1 MDVHSDDGPD
11 NLSTTHTHLHTQA
24 RQHLNVIR
32 SKTVQKIPG
41 IALIFNNMTG
51 IGMIQTPLIFQQS
64 GWLPV
69 TLFFILF
76 MIISSLC
83 ALFIVEAMQAIPG
96 NRFFSGTVEF
106 GTLIHFYFGTWAHIS
121 GQIMMYGALQS
132 LAVASM
138 IQSSQTFD
146 NLFVDVFRGTCGV
159 SLGNLA
165 GISAS
170 NISYWSGGVSGG
182 VELANTSIQSGV
194 AWICVNDHG
203 SGISPFGDTYM
214 LFTAGYLTIASLV
227 VPMCY
232 FPLTEF
238 VWVQTVTFSLTIVIF
253 IEWISVAIM
262 EGFNSHNVPMV
273 GDVSG
278 YAGLVGVVMLNFAFV
293 QTIPSWVNVRR
304 PDVSIQGSIW
314 TATSAGLA
322 TFLMTGLLPALAY
335 TIPDN
340 SNLISVMTITGG
352 TVSKVFGYLFSI
364 AVLMASIPVLL
375 FIVQSNLEQNFKMSR
390 VQSIGLSYV
399 FPWLCTIPF
408 QTGNFLLSINVWSGL
423 VLVAG
428 ANFIVPLLIYLK
440 ALHFRKRYNERRYLT
455 KKQRDLLKIIHSNGG
470 HHATVPRVTEPSPLV
485 IGNSSSDTVVTCDPT
500 EHAKDATTAHD
511 LHGETL
517 QKIPMLVLH
526 AAAEDHEHHD
536 LTNGKLHGLK
546 IQSVSTDDENAS
558 VQARLEAGLTVLGG
572 AMHASPLHSPLP
584 SIHPSPVI
592 SNGLMGDPPTP
603 TQPDSAPSA
612 VGLADSFGFLTV
624 PGMFPGTQSSFRRGS
639 LGGTS
644 GESASYA
651 SVSSRSPTPLTENGS
666 AKQDGSEAHADT
678 NSFNISNGVNVPS
691 NLESVTADRTSLWV
705 SSANG
710 NMDVGSMGGFP
721 QSPQP
726 KKKVSLL
733 VPGEDTPSF
742 NGSLLAPN
750 ADASSRSDPIEGRS
764 GTAESSI
771 RVENSHAGSSNRSV
785 RTGVSGS
792 LASLS
797 AKMSLPDELQ
807 DLDEELESYLFEDV
821 PDPDLEDDE
830 EDVSDDD
837 ESDFGRGISHSSGVS
852 RNNSRYDRNRSH
864 SRERGSNMS
873 MDRMGSVGGWLQ
885 TINGSRADTLEQR
898 RRRPKLASAFGSTPE
913 VFGSSRGKSI
923 WQSLKNLAKG
933 NPAYSNDATE
943 MLPIQIQQTSLQRGI
958 LKSDRHLSLQGRVS
972 AAKERSFNQHGL
984 YGLGIL
990 KSDSEPAGVDG
1001 VDSSAVNVSSGT
1013 IVNVRDPTDQDI
1025 AIEATHSPQQDV
1037 ASKLFK
1043 DNNLLQT
1050 QVCESPV
1057 SDYSSGGLN
1066 TPKHIFGPQTSRLG
1080 VVFSSATESAKV
1092 DCLGVSEILDRHVPG
1107 AIPPT
1112 EMSIDPYVS
1121 HPSDVSR
1128 QIWRHSHYQQDRP
1141 YEIVMDDGLF
1151 VTLTRATGTPVS
1163 AHSELAQIPATPR
1176 PIHDHLFS
1184 ALLET
1189 GETVVPPPTRQIWPQ
1204 IYDRPDRPF
1213 EIVMDEGLL
1222 VTLTRATGTP
1232 VSTYSQLADIP
1243 ATPRPIHEHLFSTG
1257 SQELDEPSLLPPAL
1271 LDPHTLTSHL
1281 HDNPLLIPN
1290 ATYSQIQQYT
1300 PALATTSAHGS
1311 VPPRDSTTSNAATP
1325 LGRYERTASK
1335 SRQQEGP
1342 SSSTSTRSNSALV
1355 VDDPELDTNDSQFI
1369 TQIEGSEP
1377 GKSPS
1382 STSSSRSQSKDSRR
1396 AEMPSWWRPRPAA
1409 QSTTTKRRDKSPAS
1423 DDERSVLR
1431 ASQRYMTMTSVAA
1444 ADLHEKAML
1453 LHMASLARN
1462 KAAAQSNRNGRL
1474 VMGNEME
1481 VLEDPNRQQAH
1492 TGLRRSKVRP
1502 MKAFRSIPKHFP
1514 LKPRTLAITC
1524 LIITCLTAVTNL
1536 VYTIYPKG

>member
-11 NLSTTHTHLHTQA
+11 NLSTTHTHLHAQA
-24 RQHLNVIR
+24 QQHLNVIR

-121 GQIMMYGALQS
+121 GQVMMYGALQS

-159 SLGNLA
+159 SLGSVA

-170 NISYWSGGVSGG
+170 NISYWSGGVGGG
-182 VELANTSIQSGV
+182 VELVNTSIQSGV

-214 LFTAGYLTIASLV
+214 LFTAGYLTVVSLV

-273 GDVSG
+273 GDASG

-322 TFLMTGLLPALAY
+322 TFLLTGLLPALAY

-364 AVLMASIPVLL
+364 AVLMTSIPVLL

-390 VQSIGLSYV
+390 VKSIGLSYV

-423 VLVAG
+423 ILVAG

-470 HHATVPRVTEPSPLV
+470 HHATVPRFTEPSPFV
-485 IGNSSSDTVVTCDPT
+485 IGNSSSDTVVTCDPG
-500 EHAKDATTAHD
+500 EQAKDATAAHD
-511 LHGETL
+511 LHVETL
-517 QKIPMLVLH
+517 QQIPMLVLH
-526 AAAEDHEHHD
+526 AAAEDD
-536 LTNGKLHGLK
+536 VTNGKLHGLK

-558 VQARLEAGLTVLGG
+558 VQARLDAGLTVLGG
-572 AMHASPLHSPLP
+572 AMHASPVHSPLP
-584 SIHPSPVI
+584 SIHPSPAI

-603 TQPDSAPSA
+603 TQPDSALSA

-624 PGMFPGTQSSFRRGS
+624 PGTLPGTQSNFRRGS

-651 SVSSRSPTPLTENGS
+651 SVSSRSPSPLTESGS
-666 AKQDGSEAHADT
+666 AKQDGSEAHADM
-678 NSFNISNGVNVPS
+678 NSFKISNGVHVPRS
-691 NLESVTADRTSLWV
+691 LESVTADRTSLWV
-705 SSANG
+705 NSANG
-710 NMDVGSMGGFP
+710 NMNFGSVVDFL

-742 NGSLLAPN
+742 NGSLFAPN
-750 ADASSRSDPIEGRS
+750 ADATSRSDPIEARS

-771 RVENSHAGSSNRSV
+771 RVENGHASSGNRSV

-792 LASLS
+792 VASLS

-807 DLDEELESYLFEDV
+807 DLDEELESYLLEDV

-933 NPAYSNDATE
+933 NPAPSNDATE
-943 MLPIQIQQTSLQRGI
+943 MLPIQIQQASLQRGI
-958 LKSDRHLSLQGRVS
+958 LKSDRHRSLQERIS
-972 AAKERSFNQHGL
+972 AAKGRTFNEHGL

-990 KSDSEPAGVDG
+990 KSDSEPVGADG

-1013 IVNVRDPTDQDI
+1013 IVNVSDPTDQDI
-1025 AIEATHSPQQDV
+1025 AVEATHTPQQDA
-1037 ASKLFK
+1037 ASKSFK
-1043 DNNLLQT
+1043 DKNLLQT

-1057 SDYSSGGLN
+1057 SDCSTGGLN
-1066 TPKHIFGPQTSRLG
+1066 TPKYIFDPQASRLG

-1092 DCLGVSEILDRHVPG
+1092 DSLELSETLDRHVPG
-1107 AIPPT
+1107 ATPPT
-1112 EMSIDPYVS
+1112 EMSIDPYVN
-1121 HPSDVSR
+1121 HPSDTTR
-1128 QIWRHSHYQQDRP
+1128 QIWRHGHYQPDRP
-1141 YEIVMDDGLF
+1141 YEIVMDEGLF

-1163 AHSELAQIPATPR
+1163 ARSQLAEIPATPH
-1176 PIHDHLFS
+1176 PIHEHLFS
-1184 ALLET
+1184 AFLET
-1189 GETVVPPPTRQIWPQ
+1189 GGTVVSPPTRQIWPQ
-1204 IYDRPDRPF
+1204 IHDRPDRPF

-1232 VSTYSQLADIP
+1232 VSTYSQLAEIP
-1243 ATPRPIHEHLFSTG
+1243 ATPRPIHEHLFPDC
-1257 SQELDEPSLLPPAL
+1257 QELDEPSLLPPAL
-1271 LDPHTLTSHL
+1271 LDPHALTSSL
-1281 HDNPLLIPN
+1281 HDGPLLIPN
-1290 ATYSQIQQYT
+1290 GAHSQILQYT
-1300 PALATTSAHGS
+1300 PALVATSAHGS
-1311 VPPRDSTTSNAATP
+1311 FPPRDSTSSSAVTP
-1325 LGRYERTASK
+1325 LDRNERTASK

-1342 SSSTSTRSNSALV
+1342 NSASTRSNSVLV
-1355 VDDPELDTNDSQFI
+1355 VDDPQLGANDSQFV

-1377 GKSPS
+1377 GKSQT

-1409 QSTTTKRRDKSPAS
+1409 QSSATKRRDNSLGS

-1462 KAAAQSNRNGRL
+1462 KAAQSNRNGRL

-1481 VLEDPNRQQAH
+1481 VMEDANRQQAH
-1492 TGLRRSKVRP
+1492 RRSKVRP
-1502 MKAFRSIPKHFP
+1502 MKAFRSIPKRFP